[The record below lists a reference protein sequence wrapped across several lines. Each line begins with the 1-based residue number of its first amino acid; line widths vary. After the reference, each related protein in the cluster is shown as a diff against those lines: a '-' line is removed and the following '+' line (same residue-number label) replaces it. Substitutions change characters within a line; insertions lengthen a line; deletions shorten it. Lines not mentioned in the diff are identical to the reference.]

1 MTSAASR
8 TKTRLRWLERALLL
22 IGLLCLGVYAYA
34 WADAKYTQYKE
45 EKLLEE
51 ALARQQSQETPASE
65 SDALGAFQ
73 EARAKAAPEPPP
85 EPGPEGSLVG
95 RLEIPRIGVSAI
107 VLEGVGKKTLRRGV
121 GRIPGTSVPG
131 EEGNVGLAAH
141 RDSFFRGLRDIRKND
156 TVTLK
161 TVEGTYSYQVEWTEV
176 VRPQDTHVLDE
187 TEGPAITLVT
197 CYPFTY
203 VGPAPKRFIVRAR
216 QVEDEGN
223 TEGVSGVK

>member
-1 MTSAASR
+1 MNKS
-8 TKTRLRWLERALLL
+8 RLRWLERALLL
-22 IGLLCLGVYAYA
+22 IGLLCLGAYAYA

-45 EKLLEE
+45 EKILEE
-51 ALARQQSQETPASE
+51 ALARQQAQATPAAE

-73 EARAKAAPEPPP
+73 EAGLPKPPR

-95 RLEIPRIGVSAI
+95 RIEISRLGVSAI
-107 VLEGVGKKTLRRGV
+107 VLEGVDKKTLRRGV

-156 TVTLK
+156 IVTLK
-161 TVEGTYSYQVEWTEV
+161 TVEGTFSYQVDWTEV
-176 VRPQDTHVLDE
+176 VLPQDTHVLDE

-197 CYPFTY
+197 CYPFNY

-216 QVEDEGN
+216 QVEDGGN
-223 TEGVSGVK
+223 TEGVSGVN

>member
-1 MTSAASR
+1 MASMKR
-8 TKTRLRWLERALLL
+8 TRLRWLERALLL
-22 IGLLCLGVYAYA
+22 IGLLCLGAYAYA

-45 EKLLEE
+45 EKILEE
-51 ALARQQSQETPASE
+51 ALARQQARATPASE
-65 SDALGAFQ
+65 SDTLGAFQ
-73 EARAKAAPEPPP
+73 EASLPEPPR

-95 RLEIPRIGVSAI
+95 RIEIPRVGVSAI
-107 VLEGVGKKTLRRGV
+107 VLEGVDNKTLRRGV

-156 TVTLK
+156 IVTLK
-161 TVEGTYSYQVEWTEV
+161 TVEGTFSYQVEWTEV
-176 VRPQDTHVLDE
+176 VLPRDTHVLDE

-197 CYPFTY
+197 CYPFNF

-216 QVEDEGN
+216 QVEDGGN
-223 TEGVSGVK
+223 TEGVSGVN